1 MKLRPQS
8 AAQFLRAGVRIVRAR
23 AKTHGSPN
31 GTHQNIAALWN
42 AYMTASGGVGSRPL
56 AGSDVA
62 MMMLLLK
69 VARQFTGDFNPDDL
83 LDIIGYAGVHAEVR
97 TAERAA

>member
-1 MKLRPQS
+1 MKLKTQT

-23 AKTHGSPN
+23 AKTHGTPN
-31 GTHQNIAALWN
+31 RNHTNIAALWN
-42 AYMTASGGVGSRPL
+42 AYLTASGRDGDL

-69 VARQFTGDFNPDDL
+69 VARQFTGEFNPDDL

-97 TAERAA
+97 TAERR